1 MSGIC
6 SNFQKHRHLWNAG
19 GRAQG
24 TLCEGYGSFG
34 ENRMMENVS
43 VPSSFGHSLHKRV
56 KPQVQHFLRGF
67 LVSRPIW
74 YRTSLHA
81 SLEAD
86 NPLSPAVPAGWRAPC
101 ACIPQGCG
109 QGQHRTAPT
118 APRMHWAKINFPT
131 TPIAGLILPPRPTQ
145 RAHSF
150 FHAAIIFLKKTSEHD
165 SCTITF
171 ELWAFLILCGHS
183 RHQFLSPRN

>member
-1 MSGIC
+1 MSGIY
-6 SNFQKHRHLWNAG
+6 SNFQNRHLWNVG

-34 ENRMMENVS
+34 ERTEWWRTLS
-43 VPSSFGHSLHKRV
+43 ASSSFGHLLHRRV
-56 KPQVQHFLRGF
+56 KSQVQHFLGGF
-67 LVSRPIW
+67 LVSLSIW

-81 SLEAD
+81 SLEAK
-86 NPLSPAVPAGWRAPC
+86 NPLSPAVPAGWSAPW
-101 ACIPQGCG
+101 ACIPQGRG
-109 QGQHRTAPT
+109 QGRHWAAPT
-118 APRMHWAKINFPT
+118 ASGMHWAKINFPT
-131 TPIAGLILPPRPTQ
+131 TPIAGLILPPRPTE